1 MAELR
6 PLYIASTTPGMAW
19 RIGSHKP
26 ANRAAYVIANEGR
39 GSGDGCWS
47 CDLMGC
53 RKFRR
58 EVEGGRATR
67 RALTD
72 EVRLLLLEMHAAGVI
87 ARKEASPA
95 AGFLEIAAA

>member
-6 PLYIASTTPGMAW
+6 PLYIASTTPGMVW
-19 RIGSHKP
+19 RISSIKP
-26 ANRAAYVIANEGR
+26 AGQPARVSAYEGR
-39 GSGDGCWS
+39 GADGNLWS
-47 CDLMGC
+47 CDFMGC

-58 EVEGGRATR
+58 EIEGGRATR

>member
-1 MAELR
+1 MAEIR
-6 PLYIASTTPGMAW
+6 PLHIASTTPGMVW
-19 RIGSHKP
+19 RVTSYKP
-26 ANRAAYVIANEGR
+26 AGKPAYVSAYEGR
-39 GSGDGCWS
+39 DAGNRCWS

-53 RKFRR
+53 RSFRR
-58 EVEGGRATR
+58 EIAGGRATR

-72 EVRLLLLEMHAAGVI
+72 EVRLLLIEMHAAGVI